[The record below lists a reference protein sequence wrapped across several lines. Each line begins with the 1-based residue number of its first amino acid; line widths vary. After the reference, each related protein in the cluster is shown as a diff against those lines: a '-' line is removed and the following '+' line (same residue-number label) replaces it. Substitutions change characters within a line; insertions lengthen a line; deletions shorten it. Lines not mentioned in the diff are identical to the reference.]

1 MNQTNGELFTWLIAA
16 IAGSIAVVA
25 IVVLFVLP
33 GDMGIPV
40 GVQFFTDLLHR

>member
-16 IAGSIAVVA
+16 IAGAIAVVA
-25 IVVLFVLP
+25 IVLLFVLP

-40 GVQFFTDLLHR
+40 GVQFFTDILHR